1 MSTELIVKIMAHRYK
16 NTSLITILSSEH
28 GRLRREQRDID
39 KRDLK
44 KALKH
49 GRYTRSWGRRW
60 MVEHDGIVFIT
71 DNTMTQEVTAY
82 PAPLSLAPVDSESRS
97 LHEKAK
103 ILLDKKPEFA
113 ASHTVLIVDNSGSML
128 IHDINLHRDRQTAAY
143 TMTALEFIAEQIF
156 NGTANNSDVV
166 SLIEFSGTARVV
178 FTREPVSWVLYNKLL
193 SRRDGQCFQTR
204 EVARNRD
211 LATCDSNYLP
221 AIEEAQGLLS
231 IGDHDECAL
240 SLFFLTDG
248 APTDAR
254 NMGLTPVAA
263 QKRMCIR
270 MSEIASKYKDRLS
283 VSLVG
288 FGSEYADFSVLQSM
302 VDAIKDSPGGAR
314 TEFFYCDKYAN
325 AIGDAVSSLVASTTA
340 SKTALLAGGKAALT
354 DRRLT
359 SEAEVN
365 RYHDWYYHRILSHQ
379 VFDPK
384 TKNFIP
390 SPELPFGADRDAS
403 TEYLGSR
410 RRSPPPYLAIN
421 KHFLGKGA
429 ERVAYRCQLADK
441 KSSSKFVLGAM
452 VAKETKSVEFLED
465 NIYFHRGFMETQS
478 LASHL
483 AQEFNKR
490 LRALPEFS
498 PTSTPRLVFLPCS
511 VLVLEDPFWPGGSR
525 GVLVEKQLDVSR
537 FEWKKW
543 NDNAGAVDG
552 RLARA
557 PLDVEREL
565 AKLALGPTS
574 KPLLII
580 EEDSDEEEDEES
592 ISGEES
598 GNSSIMPNA
607 VRPADYLQAFTHFT
621 YLYTNKKVMVCD
633 LQGVFNTDLT
643 PPTFELTDPVI
654 HYSSKHRDLVFGRTD
669 KGRIGMKLFFKTHQC
684 TRVCGHMKLSK
695 KNPQWRKQ
703 WHGL

>member
-1 MSTELIVKIMAHRYK
+1 MANRYQ

-39 KRDLK
+39 KRDLQ

-49 GRYTRSWGRRW
+49 GSYTLSWGRRW
-60 MVEHDGIVFIT
+60 KVEHDGIIFIT
-71 DNTMTQEVTAY
+71 DSTRTQEVTAF
-82 PAPLSLAPVDSESRS
+82 PAPLSFAPTDSDART

-128 IHDINLHRDRQTAAY
+128 THDINLHRDRQTAAY
-143 TMTALEFIAEQIF
+143 TMTALEFIAEQMF

-193 SRRDGQCFQTR
+193 SRRDGQGFLSRQ
-204 EVARNRD
+204 VARD
-211 LATCDSNYLP
+211 QDVAKCDSNYLP
-221 AIEEAQGLLS
+221 AIEKARSLLS
-231 IGDHDECAL
+231 IDDHDECAL
-240 SLFFLTDG
+240 SLFLLTDG

-254 NMGLTPVAA
+254 MMGLTPVAA
-263 QKRMCIR
+263 QKRMCTR
-270 MSEIASKYKDRLS
+270 MAEIASTYKDRLS

-288 FGSEYADFSVLQSM
+288 FGSEFADFSVLQSM
-302 VDAIKDSPGGAR
+302 VDAINDSLGGAKA
-314 TEFFYCDKYAN
+314 EFFYCDRYAN
-325 AIGDAVSSLVASTTA
+325 AIGDAVSSLVASTVA
-340 SKTALLAGGKAALT
+340 SKTALLAGGKTALT

-359 SEAEVN
+359 SETEVRRHN
-365 RYHDWYYHRILSHQ
+365 DWHYHRILSHQ

-384 TKNFIP
+384 TKNFIS
-390 SPELPFGADRDAS
+390 SPHLPFGAARNAS
-403 TEYLGSR
+403 NEYLESR

-421 KHFLGKGA
+421 EHYFGKGA
-429 ERVAYRCQLADK
+429 ERVAYRCQLADT
-441 KSSSKFVLGAM
+441 KSSSNFVLGTM
-452 VAKETKSVEFLED
+452 VAKETKSVEFIKD
-465 NIYFHRGFMETQS
+465 NIDFHRGFMDTQS

-483 AQEFNKR
+483 ALEFNKR
-490 LRALPEFS
+490 LRALPDFS
-498 PTSTPRLVFLPCS
+498 STSTPRLVFLPCS
-511 VLVLEDPFWPGGSR
+511 VLVLEDPAWPGGER
-525 GVLVEKQLDVSR
+525 GVLVEKQLDVSK

-552 RLARA
+552 RLVRV

-565 AKLALGPTS
+565 ARLALGPAS
-574 KPLLII
+574 NPLLII

-598 GNSSIMPNA
+598 EISWNIPNA
-607 VRPADYLQAFTHFT
+607 VRPTDYLQAFTHFT

-654 HYSSKHRDLVFGRTD
+654 HYSSKHRNLVFGRTD
-669 KGRIGMKLFFKTHQC
+669 KGRSGMELFFKTHKC
-684 TRVCGHMKLSK
+684 TKVCEHMKLSK
-695 KNPQWRKQ
+695 KNPQWRRQ